1 MSLRGTNKKQN
12 MTNIINQILLK
23 LLIKYLN
30 YRFSSK
36 FNEIKNKINLVDD
49 GVNLTVL
56 FNHIFKL
63 YQSELQ
69 NKGVL
74 GAYRLRKYVLSQI
87 NDLNINMFYKKDEV
101 ISDDKLKDSLKHL
114 YIFKDILR
122 NIKYS
127 IEALAT
133 IKTII
138 SFMINV
144 ASIPLIAVSFYLL
157 LRKLFIA
164 ASVIIAGFFS
174 TGVITEKY
182 KDKVDTIMETL
193 REYSIRFHNWL
204 FSDHLISAPN
214 CGLPSGARS
223 EGGFRLPIFTDPQ
236 PVEPS
241 TSS

>member
-1 MSLRGTNKKQN
+1 MITNKLKTMIQ
-12 MTNIINQILLK
+12 MINKILLQ

-36 FNEIKNKINLVDD
+36 FNEIKNRINLVDE

-74 GAYRLRKYVLSQI
+74 GAYRLRKYILSQI
-87 NDLNINMFYKKDEV
+87 NDLNINMFYKKDET

-157 LRKLFIA
+157 VRRIFIA
-164 ASVIIAGFFS
+164 SSVIIAGFFS

-204 FSDHLISAPN
+204 FSDHLISAPDY
-214 CGLPSGARS
+214 GSPSASAGS
-223 EGGFRLPIFTDPQ
+223 GGFRLPIFTEPQ
-236 PVEPS
+236 PVKPS
-241 TSS
+241 TTL